1 MLRNRFSGARLKFPG
16 AGFPLGHYLERN
28 LSRMKLTDLLPLEKW
43 KEFEEDVTRRSNLGA
58 NVFNMD
64 GIRITDYKSWANRLC
79 PAIKATDKGQS
90 YICAVAH
97 MNLAAQAKK
106 TGKSLIEECDAG
118 LLKIVVPIFVKDEF
132 LGAFGACGLLP
143 ADGEVDPFLI
153 NMTAGIDEQEIE
165 RLSTDIPTITSDKAQ
180 SIAAYIEEKI
190 GEIIRDFVKTT

>member
-1 MLRNRFSGARLKFPG
+1 MLKFPG

-97 MNLAAQAKK
+97 MNLPAAL
-106 TGKSLIEECDAG
+106 KSGISAG
-118 LLKIVVPIFVKDEF
+118 RRH
-132 LGAFGACGLLP
+132 A
-143 ADGEVDPFLI
+143 
-153 NMTAGIDEQEIE
+153 AG
-165 RLSTDIPTITSDKAQ
+165 
-180 SIAAYIEEKI
+180 
-190 GEIIRDFVKTT
+190 